1 MGGNIM
7 SAFSLRKNN
16 VGRAVVRFLIGAVI
30 IAAIVIALNEL
41 VLKKK
46 DNTLPDLSPQPS
58 SVLIADQ
65 GHTDEPTV
73 DSEPADD
80 PADVQT
86 GENAV
91 VSGDE
96 TDDPGTEPD
105 GSEDGTGEIDETGDP
120 GVFGEVTEEPTAEP
134 TPDPTPDPTPTP
146 LPTPTPVPSE
156 LYAKRVTSNTVLK
169 TYKWKLDKESRVK
182 HGITELEI
190 LTSVSGGS
198 VISFTGWS
206 YGNWEGF
213 NGRENTTY
221 VYITN
226 EKGERQLYE
235 VTVARGAT
243 GITHKL
249 THGHNMD
256 YADFTCVIDVSAYP
270 SGTYSMG
277 TMNRFKVSGN
287 SYSFGYGLGD
297 AYTFT
302 VVDGIVTAMG
312 GVEN

>member
-1 MGGNIM
+1 M

-73 DSEPADD
+73 DSEPADG

-91 VSGDE
+91 ISSDE

-134 TPDPTPDPTPTP
+134 TPDPTPPARRCPITASAPTR
-146 LPTPTPVPSE
+146 S
-156 LYAKRVTSNTVLK
+156 
-169 TYKWKLDKESRVK
+169 SR
-182 HGITELEI
+182 
-190 LTSVSGGS
+190 
-198 VISFTGWS
+198 
-206 YGNWEGF
+206 
-213 NGRENTTY
+213 
-221 VYITN
+221 
-226 EKGERQLYE
+226 
-235 VTVARGAT
+235 
-243 GITHKL
+243 
-249 THGHNMD
+249 
-256 YADFTCVIDVSAYP
+256 
-270 SGTYSMG
+270 
-277 TMNRFKVSGN
+277 
-287 SYSFGYGLGD
+287 
-297 AYTFT
+297 
-302 VVDGIVTAMG
+302 
-312 GVEN
+312 